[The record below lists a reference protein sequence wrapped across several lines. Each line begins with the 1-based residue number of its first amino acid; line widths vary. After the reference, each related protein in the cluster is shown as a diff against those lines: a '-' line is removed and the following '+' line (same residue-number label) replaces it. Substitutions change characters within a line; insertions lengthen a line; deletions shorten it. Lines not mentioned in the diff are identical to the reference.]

1 MLVNVLHVPDIRK
14 NLVSASLLC
23 KKGFKTVLES
33 DKLILSKNGLFVGK
47 GYSCNGMFKLSVN
60 NNKVNSSAY
69 TVVLSSSLWH
79 DRLAHI
85 SYRSLK
91 FMTKHSLISY
101 EHDNKQTCEV
111 CIQAKMVKKHFPSVK
126 RSLGILELVHS
137 DICELNGMLTRS
149 SNRYF
154 ITFIDNFSR
163 FTYVYLM
170 KNKDQAFD
178 MFKIYKS
185 EVENKKEKRIKVLRT
200 DRGGEYFPI
209 EFSIFCE
216 ENGILHQTSA
226 PSTPQQNGLAERK
239 NRTLVEMVNAM
250 LTNAKLSTNLWGEA
264 LLTACHVHN
273 RVPSRKLKI
282 SPYEIWKNRTPN
294 LSYLRVWGCLAF
306 FRVPD
311 PKRMKLGPRA
321 LKGVFVGYAENSKAC
336 KILDLGS
343 NVIVESREVD
353 FIENKFTTDL
363 TSMISDSTSIQ
374 EPIISTEP
382 TVDNNANSGSNSN
395 NKRKSVE
402 PPTEIRRS
410 QRPKKEKNLHPDYIS
425 SQVIVFL
432 VEGNRSSMLNKIP
445 ILLNVEDDPKTYK
458 EAMASRDV
466 AFWKEAI
473 NDEMD
478 SLLNTNI
485 WTVVDLPQ
493 GSRPID
499 VNGSLKGNIIQT
511 VHYKLLRL
519 GWLLKVLS
527 KKKG

>member
-1 MLVNVLHVPDIRK
+1 
-14 NLVSASLLC
+14 
-23 KKGFKTVLES
+23 
-33 DKLILSKNGLFVGK
+33 
-47 GYSCNGMFKLSVN
+47 
-60 NNKVNSSAY
+60 
-69 TVVLSSSLWH
+69 
-79 DRLAHI
+79 
-85 SYRSLK
+85 
-91 FMTKHSLISY
+91 
-101 EHDNKQTCEV
+101 
-111 CIQAKMVKKHFPSVK
+111 
-126 RSLGILELVHS
+126 
-137 DICELNGMLTRS
+137 
-149 SNRYF
+149 
-154 ITFIDNFSR
+154 
-163 FTYVYLM
+163 
-170 KNKDQAFD
+170 
-178 MFKIYKS
+178 
-185 EVENKKEKRIKVLRT
+185 
-200 DRGGEYFPI
+200 
-209 EFSIFCE
+209 
-216 ENGILHQTSA
+216 
-226 PSTPQQNGLAERK
+226 
-239 NRTLVEMVNAM
+239 MVNAM

-374 EPIISTEP
+374 EPITSTEP

-432 VEGNRSSMLNKIP
+432 VEGNRSSVLNKIP

-478 SLLNTNI
+478 SLLNTNT